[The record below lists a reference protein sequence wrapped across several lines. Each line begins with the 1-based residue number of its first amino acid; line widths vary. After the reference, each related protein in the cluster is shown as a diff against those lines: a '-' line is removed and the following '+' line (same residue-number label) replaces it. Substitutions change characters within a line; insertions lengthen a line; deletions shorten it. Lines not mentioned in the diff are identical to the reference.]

1 MKAFYIKVCIFIMV
15 FCMFCAGVE
24 YMSIKEPGRSFIA
37 RVTDSEDYIRGN
49 VGSDEIKPYIEQVR
63 TEDNT
68 TKLIIGDSVCRQM
81 FRGLQEYNSDICIV
95 GSNGA
100 ITMAGQYILAEQY
113 LEHHPATTDIFLV
126 VLPESLHRT
135 FDTIYG
141 YQYTVMPFVETDTLK
156 LLDEN
161 TVEAMQS
168 IYGSFFMQPKVVDL
182 IDRSAINRKI
192 YLNEL
197 RDRSKGYIAGL
208 ELADRYIYKICEL
221 CEERG
226 VQFHL
231 YACPVSESKRKSVE
245 NEMNQYEQS
254 GLYQF
259 FPDFLKDVYYF
270 PDEQFGDGTHFSGDY
285 NTQESLNEK
294 INEMFADTRLLQVL
308 KME

>member
-1 MKAFYIKVCIFIMV
+1 MKAFCKKVCIFIMV
-15 FCMFCAGVE
+15 FCLFCVGME
-24 YMSIKEPGRSFIA
+24 YMSIKEPGRSLIA
-37 RVTDSEDYIRGN
+37 RVTDSEDYISGN
-49 VGSDEIKPYIEQVR
+49 VGSDEIKPYIKQVR

-81 FRGLQEYNSDICIV
+81 FKGLQEYNNDICIV

-113 LEHHPATTDIFLV
+113 LEHHPAATDIFLV
-126 VLPESLHRT
+126 VLPASLYST
-135 FDTIYG
+135 FDTKYG

-168 IYGSFFMQPKVVDL
+168 VYGRFFMQPKVVDL
-182 IDRSAINRKI
+182 IDKSAINRKI

-197 RDRSKGYIAGL
+197 RDRSKGYNAGL
-208 ELADRYIYKICEL
+208 ELADRYLCRIYEL
-221 CEERG
+221 CEERE

-231 YACPVSESKRKSVE
+231 YSCPVSESKRESVE
-245 NEMNQYEQS
+245 NMMDQYEQS
-254 GLYQF
+254 NLYQF
-259 FPDFLKDVYYF
+259 FPDFLKDVHYF
-270 PDEQFGDGTHFSGDY
+270 PDEQFRDGTHFSDDY
-285 NTQESLNEK
+285 MTQESINEK
-294 INEMFADTRLLQVL
+294 ILEMYADTRLLQVL

>member
-1 MKAFYIKVCIFIMV
+1 MKAFYKKVGIFILI
-15 FCMFCAGVE
+15 FCLFCAGVE

-37 RVTDSEDYIRGN
+37 RITDSEDYISGN

-81 FRGLQEYNSDICIV
+81 FRKLQEYNNDICIV

-126 VLPESLHRT
+126 VLPESLYRT
-135 FDTIYG
+135 FDTKYG

-168 IYGSFFMQPKVVDL
+168 VYGNFFMQPTVVNL
-182 IDRSAINRKI
+182 IDKSAINRKI

-197 RDRSKGYIAGL
+197 QDRSKGYNAGL
-208 ELADRYIYKICEL
+208 ELADQYLCRIYEL
-221 CEERG
+221 CKERG

-231 YACPVSESKRKSVE
+231 YSCPVSESKRESVE
-245 NEMNQYEQS
+245 NKMNQYEQS
-254 GLYQF
+254 KLYQI

-294 INEMFADTRLLQVL
+294 IQQMFADTRLLQVL